1 MSETLIKRTLLLTK
15 RALRDA
21 DVNISDVKEVIMVG
35 GSTRMSSIRE
45 RVGEV
50 FNLSLIHI

>member
-45 RVGEV
+45 RCWRG
-50 FNLSLIHI
+50 L